1 MNNLKPIRYYY
12 IPSVLILITVILFF
26 IQKLAV
32 ENLSHTYTFYYPV
45 WKIYVFHFLVTF
57 FILTSL
63 FFVGKKMPDYI
74 GFTFLGFILL
84 KMVAAIVF
92 LIPLIKLESGSKIP
106 DFISFFIPYFI
117 YLFIEII
124 LTMKLLKLYIKE

>member
-1 MNNLKPIRYYY
+1 MKPIRYYY
-12 IPSVLILITVILFF
+12 IPSLLILITALLFF

-32 ENLSHTYTFYYPV
+32 DSLSHTYIFNYPV
-45 WKIYVFHFLVTF
+45 WKIYTFHFLVTF
-57 FILTSL
+57 FILTAL
-63 FFVGKKMPDYI
+63 YFVGKKVPNYI
-74 GFTFLGFILL
+74 GFAFMGFILL

-106 DFISFFIPYFI
+106 DFTSFFIPYFI

-124 LTMKLLKLYIKE
+124 LTMRLLKLYLKE